1 MAWKRGKRLSPIPE
15 QQASGE
21 VASIYS
27 EIRAGLG
34 ISFVPMAYQLLASEP
49 TFLREHWRAVAS
61 LLDTKAFR
69 GCTDRLRADAY
80 TRVHSYFKVPDLQR
94 QLDDLRFSDGAKE
107 ELSYVVDLFLYLN
120 PALLLI
126 FAVQA
131 QAFEGPVGSAETK
144 REPPNRIAFH
154 HVPCFAEEDAAPAS
168 TRRSFDE
175 ARQITGIPVLSS
187 DVRAFARW
195 PEFLDLYWGTVR
207 SVVRSPIFS
216 ECQRAIE
223 DTAAALS
230 RELPGPIELTFNQLA
245 EAGMAEDEISAV
257 VKTIDQMVHG
267 FALLSLNISV
277 AKIGLERGNLSHA
290 ERVA

>member
-1 MAWKRGKRLSPIPE
+1 MAWKRGKRLCPIPE
-15 QQASGE
+15 LQASGE

-49 TFLREHWRAVAS
+49 TFLKEHWHAVAS
-61 LLDTKAFR
+61 LLETKAFR

-80 TRVHSYFKVPDLQR
+80 TRVHSYFKVPDLQQ
-94 QLDDLRFSDGAKE
+94 QLNELSFSDGAKE
-107 ELSYVVDLFLYLN
+107 ELSYVVDLFHYLN

-144 REPPNRIAFH
+144 REPPNPIMFKH
-154 HVPCFAEEDAAPAS
+154 TPCFTEEDAATAS
-168 TRRSFDE
+168 TRRWFDE

-187 DVRAFARW
+187 DIRALARW
-195 PEFLDLYWGTVR
+195 PEFLDLYWETIR
-207 SVVRSPIFS
+207 SLVRSPIFS

-223 DTAAALS
+223 DTAASLS

-245 EAGMAEDEISAV
+245 DAGLAEDEISAV
-257 VKTIDQMVHG
+257 VKTIDHMVHG

-290 ERVA
+290 EKVA